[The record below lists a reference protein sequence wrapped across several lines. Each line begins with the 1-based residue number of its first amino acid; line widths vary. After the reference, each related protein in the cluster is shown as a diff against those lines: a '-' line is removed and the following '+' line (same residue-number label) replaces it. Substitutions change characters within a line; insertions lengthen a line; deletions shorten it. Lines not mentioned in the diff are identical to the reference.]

1 MKSRAPEEA
10 DISPYVRQ
18 ATEGQKA
25 ADKNHP
31 QVVFVALDGRTVS

>member
-25 ADKNHP
+25 ADKKP
-31 QVVFVALDGRTVS
+31 PAGGFLSRSTAGR